1 MSFVSSII
9 EFPRRVRFA
18 DIIVL
23 LGLGG
28 LIYFVYLV
36 TREWRA
42 HLLPV
47 VVIDTKL
54 SSLPLYTVYSLS
66 RGLAAY
72 LISLVFTFVYGYV
85 MAHSEKAEKIMLP
98 VLDILQSIPVLTFLP
113 GFVLALAT
121 LFPRTNTGLEL
132 VAVMAIFTGQVW
144 NMTYAFYRSLK
155 VIPTDMRDAAR
166 SFYLSRGEVIRKL
179 ELPASTI
186 PLVWNSMM
194 SMAGGWFFLTV
205 CEAFTIGNKDFRL
218 PGIGS
223 YMSVAIERGD
233 VTAMIGAVVA
243 MAVMIVALDR
253 LLWHPLVVWST
264 KFRMEENSNEPTERS
279 IVLEVVSESW
289 LVKWFSRI
297 LSKRREKRPEKRA
310 SKQLLDAKRI
320 SATTI
325 STVFG
330 KQNSPRRKYSGWIL
344 VSVIVLLIAYG
355 VVSFLLTLAK
365 EIGSDELRSIG
376 VGTMATLARTFAAV
390 VIGAAWTVPVGAM
403 IGMNPKLSRRMQ
415 PIIQFLASF
424 PAPMLFPLV
433 LLVLTRFGITI
444 EIGAVLLM
452 LMGTQWYLLF
462 NVIAGAS
469 AIPNE
474 FMEVSSNYRLP
485 RLLRWK
491 KVILPALFPSIVTG
505 AITAAGGAW
514 NASIV
519 AENYAVPGKAAVAAT
534 GIGALISK
542 ATDEGNYALLIAS
555 TLALCVV
562 IILLNRFFWHKLF
575 ALAQD
580 RYSLNK

>member
-1 MSFVSSII
+1 
-9 EFPRRVRFA
+9 
-18 DIIVL
+18 
-23 LGLGG
+23 
-28 LIYFVYLV
+28 
-36 TREWRA
+36 
-42 HLLPV
+42 
-47 VVIDTKL
+47 
-54 SSLPLYTVYSLS
+54 
-66 RGLAAY
+66 
-72 LISLVFTFVYGYV
+72 
-85 MAHSEKAEKIMLP
+85 
-98 VLDILQSIPVLTFLP
+98 
-113 GFVLALAT
+113 
-121 LFPRTNTGLEL
+121 
-132 VAVMAIFTGQVW
+132 
-144 NMTYAFYRSLK
+144 
-155 VIPTDMRDAAR
+155 
-166 SFYLSRGEVIRKL
+166 
-179 ELPASTI
+179 
-186 PLVWNSMM
+186 MM

-243 MAVMIVALDR
+243 MAVMIVSLDR

-264 KFRMEENSNEPTERS
+264 KFRMEENSNEPAERS

-297 LSKRREKRPEKRA
+297 LSQRKEKRPEKRV
-310 SKQLLDAKRI
+310 SKQLLDAKSI
-320 SATTI
+320 SATTV

-330 KQNSPRRKYSGWIL
+330 AQNSPRRKYSGWIL

-365 EIGSDELRSIG
+365 EIDSDELRSIG

-390 VIGAAWTVPVGAM
+390 AIGAAWTIPVGAM
-403 IGMNPKLSRRMQ
+403 IGMKPKLSRRMQ
-415 PIIQFLASF
+415 PVIQFLASF

-514 NASIV
+514 NASII
-519 AENYAVPGKAAVAAT
+519 AENYAVPGKTAVAAT